1 MTTVVEVL
9 NRIAR
14 ECSVA
19 APSSWVSATGAT
31 HVQIRDDFLVETID
45 DLCKRVNWPSPIG
58 KQTTIAGDGSEDYDL
73 PSDFLALQFGE
84 TAVYETTTT
93 RRWGVPV
100 ATDGEWTQLK
110 TIGTGGTN
118 RYYRVKGYDGNWQIS
133 LYPNP
138 ATGSSITVSYVSKN
152 WMASAA
158 GTAGDTF
165 TAEDDVILFP
175 RRPVELG
182 TIYRWRRQK
191 GFEYAHAQAEYEAW
205 IATTSNRANGRN
217 VIGFGGR
224 ETEKPMRV
232 PVPDFIPSS

>member
-14 ECSVA
+14 ECSVS
-19 APSSWVSATGAT
+19 APSSWVAATSHT
-31 HVQIRDDFLVETID
+31 HVQIRDDFLLETID
-45 DLCKRVNWPSPIG
+45 DMKNRVNWPSPIG
-58 KQTTIAGDGSEDYDL
+58 KQTAIAGDGSEDYDL
-73 PSDFLALQFGE
+73 PTDFQGLQFGE

-110 TIGTGGTN
+110 TLGTGGTN
-118 RYYRVKGYDGNWQIS
+118 RYYRIKGYDGAHQIS

-138 ATGSSITVSYVSKN
+138 ASGSSITVSYVSTN
-152 WMASAA
+152 WMADSA
-158 GTAGDTF
+158 GTAGNTF

-182 TIYRWRRQK
+182 TIYLWRKSK
-191 GFEYAHAQAEYEAW
+191 GFTYGDILAEYEAW
-205 IATTSNRANGRN
+205 LATQSNRLNGRN
-217 VIGFGGR
+217 TINFGGR
-224 ETEKPMRV
+224 HTEKPMRV